1 MATAGNAR
9 ILGMEDEIGTI
20 EPGKRAD
27 LVAVD
32 GDPLRDISAL
42 DRVSMVVKG
51 GVFLRSDG
59 IALS

>member
-9 ILGMEDEIGTI
+9 ILGMDEEIGTI
-20 EPGKRAD
+20 ESGKLAD

-32 GDPLRDISAL
+32 GDPLSDISAL
-42 DRVSMVVKG
+42 DRVKLVVKG

-59 IALS
+59 LALS